1 MALFP
6 GVPDN
11 AVRAAI
17 DLQHKIRE
25 YNLERQAKGRVP
37 IKAGTGLHTGS
48 LMLGILG
55 ESERMQS
62 SVISDDV
69 NLASRLEG
77 VTRLYG
83 ATIVISESTLA
94 GLQSPEAFQ
103 YRFVDRVRLKG
114 KEKPIRVYEV
124 FDGDSPDQVE
134 LKSLTKA
141 EFEVGLELY
150 KNKQFAEA
158 SVKFNQVL
166 QENPQDKVA
175 KLNLKRSAR
184 YMVDGVPD
192 DWSAIETLTEK

>member
-1 MALFP
+1 
-6 GVPDN
+6 
-11 AVRAAI
+11 
-17 DLQHKIRE
+17 
-25 YNLERQAKGRVP
+25 
-37 IKAGTGLHTGS
+37 
-48 LMLGILG
+48 MLGILG
-55 ESERMQS
+55 EPERMQS

-83 ATIVISESTLA
+83 ATTVISESTLA

-134 LKSLTKA
+134 LKSSTKVKI
-141 EFEVGLELY
+141 EKGLDLY
-150 KNKQFAEA
+150 KHKQFAEA

-175 KLNLKRSAR
+175 KLYLQRSAR
-184 YMVDGVPD
+184 YMVDGVRE